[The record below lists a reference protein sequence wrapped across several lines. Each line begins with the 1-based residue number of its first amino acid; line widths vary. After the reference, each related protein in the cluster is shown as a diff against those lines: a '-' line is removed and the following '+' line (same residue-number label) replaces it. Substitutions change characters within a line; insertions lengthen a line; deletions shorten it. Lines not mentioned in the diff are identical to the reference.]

1 MAGIRHGTSMN
12 SESRRLRSTGR
23 ISSDIVAIWP
33 GALLCVYLTMGVV
46 LLLLGR
52 ARVPGAALAVHV
64 SVLVAIAAATWLPV
78 VPSWLRRWAPLMSL
92 LFLYTELPLLIRAAG
107 HDTFFD
113 PTVIRWE
120 SSLFGGQPALQWAAS
135 WNSAPLSELLHAGY
149 ISYYAIIFAVPVVL
163 TVQQRRH
170 EFSEAVFVLLLT
182 FTVCFVAFVVFPV
195 AGPRYLWA
203 PSADVADGPVRRLTL
218 WVLESRSSRGTAF
231 PSSHVAVATTQ
242 SILAIAYFGRRGITI
257 GVLSALL
264 AMGAVYGGFHYAI
277 DVIAGAVVGAIVTAI
292 GLASVRLV
300 GRSAVDYA
308 NATAPT

>member
-1 MAGIRHGTSMN
+1 M
-12 SESRRLRSTGR
+12 
-23 ISSDIVAIWP
+23 
-33 GALLCVYLTMGVV
+33 
-46 LLLLGR
+46 LGR
-52 ARVPGAALAVHV
+52 ARVPVAALAVHV
-64 SVLVAIAAATWLPV
+64 AVLAAIAAATWLPV

-107 HDTFFD
+107 HQTFFD

-149 ISYYAIIFAVPVVL
+149 VSYYAIIFAVPVFL
-163 TVQQRRH
+163 AVQQRHH

-182 FTVCFVAFVVFPV
+182 FTICFIAFVVFPV
-195 AGPRYLWA
+195 AGPRYLWT
-203 PSADVADGPVRRLTL
+203 PSADVAAGPIRRFTL

-242 SILAIAYFGRRGITI
+242 SILALVYFGRRGII
-257 GVLSALL
+257 VSVLSVLL
-264 AMGAVYGGFHYAI
+264 ALGAVYGGFHYAI
-277 DVIAGAVVGAIVTAI
+277 DVVAGAIVGAAVAAI
-292 GLASVRLV
+292 GLAAVR
-300 GRSAVDYA
+300 RASRPAVAYA